1 MSDALLE
8 GPARAAWYKGAMVTQ
23 RLGSLGALAGWLAAA
38 ALMAGGCKREEGAT
52 TPPATAA
59 AGGAA
64 EAAEDDEEEAAEEE
78 SPYLDASNFNDA
90 VEARVGEIVACYEKT
105 AGKEATPPTG
115 RVRATVVVNGDG
127 KVKDVTFDPQRSDL
141 KHDGLYACMKE
152 TIRGWSFNITLT
164 GGDSPMPYTFDL
176 RRGGLL

>member
-1 MSDALLE
+1 MA
-8 GPARAAWYKGAMVTQ
+8 TQ
-23 RLGSLGALAGWLAAA
+23 RIGSFGALAVWLAAA
-38 ALMAGGCKREEGAT
+38 TLTAGCKRDEGASAPPT
-52 TPPATAA
+52 TGAEGAA
-59 AGGAA
+59 AAA
-64 EAAEDDEEEAAEEE
+64 ADDDEEEAEEEE

-90 VEARVGEIVACYEKT
+90 VEARVGEIVGCYAKT

-176 RRGGLL
+176 RKGGLL